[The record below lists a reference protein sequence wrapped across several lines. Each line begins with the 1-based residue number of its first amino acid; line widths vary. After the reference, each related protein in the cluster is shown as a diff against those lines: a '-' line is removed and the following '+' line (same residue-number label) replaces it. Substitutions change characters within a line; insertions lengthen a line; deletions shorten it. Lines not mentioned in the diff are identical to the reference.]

1 MKAKC
6 ITIAI
11 VIAIVCAFSAVQV
24 WAGDPLST
32 TTFTPAYPSGA
43 SYDAAVASLPGLG
56 LLPDGTTNRC
66 DTNGEAELVLV
77 ISTFNV
83 VGAAEFL
90 CAADSE
96 PITKA
101 ACYGTLYASALANES
116 AGVAQAQCDFQDGI
130 IDGAEIEAAYENT
143 VILHDDLG
151 LHDDRLITHDQEV
164 QAKLDELIG
173 KVDLVIARQLETI
186 RLLNTPSG
194 QRSTDVPA
202 CDGQPCSWNPE

>member
-1 MKAKC
+1 MKTRC
-6 ITIAI
+6 ITTAI
-11 VIAIVCAFSAVQV
+11 VLSIVCTFTAAQL

-32 TTFTPAYPSGA
+32 TTFTPAYPSGT
-43 SYDAAVASLPGLG
+43 SYDAVVASLPGLG

-77 ISTFNV
+77 ISTFNI

-90 CAADSE
+90 CEADSE
-96 PITKA
+96 PVSRA
-101 ACYGTLYASALANES
+101 LCFGALYSTALANES
-116 AGVAQAQCDFQDGI
+116 AGIAQAQCDFQDGI

-151 LHDDRLITHDQEV
+151 LHDDRLITHDMEV
-164 QAKLDELIG
+164 QAKLDLLLE
-173 KVDLVIARQLETI
+173 RQLETI

-194 QRSTDVPA
+194 QRSTEVPA
-202 CDGQPCSWNPE
+202 CDGQPCSWNP